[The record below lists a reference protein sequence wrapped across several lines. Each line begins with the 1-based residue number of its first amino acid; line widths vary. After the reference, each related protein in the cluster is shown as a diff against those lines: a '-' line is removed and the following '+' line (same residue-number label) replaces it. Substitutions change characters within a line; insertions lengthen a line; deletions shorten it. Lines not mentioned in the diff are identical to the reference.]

1 MLQSVEAKFNKNSI
15 RHSHWEDPHVP
26 LIFFFNF
33 LGFWPRN
40 WMEILFKP
48 ALVYQLLV
56 NIRFSVESH
65 YALHSEQRKDLGW
78 WVCLYM
84 CLFIYILPMLTG
96 NWGSCWIS
104 VMAPASFR
112 MPRPSSVVIIRF
124 KIPSTPLPVL
134 ISFHQHRQSNLR
146 WEMTSNV
153 ERATQGWVWISL
165 SLISRGLSSVFLT
178 VALVPRISSLLTVKC
193 PL

>member
-33 LGFWPRN
+33 LGFRPRN

-65 YALHSEQRKDLGW
+65 YALHSEQRKDLRW

-104 VMAPASFR
+104 VVAPAT

-146 WEMTSNV
+146 REMTNYV

-165 SLISRGLSSVFLT
+165 SLISKGLSSVFLT
-178 VALVPRISSLLTVKC
+178 VALVPRINPLLTVKC
-193 PL
+193 PI

>member
-1 MLQSVEAKFNKNSI
+1 MLQSFEAKFNKNSI

-33 LGFWPRN
+33 LGFRPRN

-56 NIRFSVESH
+56 NIRFSVDSH
-65 YALHSEQRKDLGW
+65 YALHSEQRKNLRW
-78 WVCLYM
+78 RVHLCM
-84 CLFIYILPMLTG
+84 RIFIYILSMLTG

-104 VMAPASFR
+104 GMAPANFR

-134 ISFHQHRQSNLR
+134 ISFHEHRQSNMK
-146 WEMTSNV
+146 WEMTNYV
-153 ERATQGWVWISL
+153 ERATQGWV
-165 SLISRGLSSVFLT
+165 
-178 VALVPRISSLLTVKC
+178 
-193 PL
+193 